1 MCALTTSDP
10 EVAALI
16 QHEENRLAG
25 TIDLIAAE
33 NHPAPGVLEALGSAF
48 AVKAAEGYPA
58 ARYHAGC
65 DHADALEIL
74 AIRRGCA
81 LFRAEHAN
89 VQPHSGVAAN
99 WAVYF
104 ALLNP
109 GDNVLAMRLSHG
121 GHLSHGAS
129 ASVTSRCFQF
139 EHYGVDPDSETIDY
153 DAVSDLVTRTRPRML
168 VAGAS
173 AYPRLIDYA
182 RLASIA
188 AGASALFMVD
198 MAHIAGLVAAG
209 VIPSPVPHADFVTFT
224 TYKTLG
230 GSRGGVIL
238 CREKFRSAIDRSV
251 FPGCQG
257 TPALNM
263 IAAKAVCFHL
273 AAQPEFRT
281 RQAETV
287 ANARHL
293 GKALKK
299 YGYRL
304 VADGT
309 DNHLVL
315 IDLRPRGISG
325 ERAEKA
331 LAAAGLFA
339 NRNPIPFEHAHPDRS
354 GGLRLGTP
362 AITSR
367 GMGKAEVDLI
377 AGWIDQ
383 LLRQPDDPAV
393 RRSVQSGVADLTRH
407 FPLPS

>member
-1 MCALTTSDP
+1 MRALSTSDP

-16 QHEENRLAG
+16 GHEEDRLAS

-33 NHPAPGVLEALGSAF
+33 NHPAPGVFEALGSVF

-65 DHADALEIL
+65 AHADALEDL
-74 AIRRGCA
+74 AIRRACA
-81 LFRAEHAN
+81 LFGAAHAN

-104 ALLNP
+104 AVLNP
-109 GDNVLAMRLSHG
+109 GDRVLAMRLSHG
-121 GHLSHGAS
+121 GHLSHGAG
-129 ASVTSRCFQF
+129 ASMTSRCFPF
-139 EHYGVDPDSETIDY
+139 EHYGVAPDSETIDY
-153 DAVSDLVTRTRPRML
+153 DAVSDMVARTRPQML

-182 RLASIA
+182 RLAAMA
-188 AGASALFMVD
+188 ADASALFLVD

-230 GSRGGVIL
+230 GGRGGVIL
-238 CREKFRSAIDRSV
+238 CRKKFRSAIDRSV
-251 FPGCQG
+251 FPGSQG

-263 IAAKAVCFHL
+263 IAAKAVCFNL
-273 AAQPEFRT
+273 AARQDFRT
-281 RQAETV
+281 RQQETI
-287 ANARHL
+287 ANARRLAHVL
-293 GKALKK
+293 AER
-299 YGYRL
+299 GYRL
-304 VADGT
+304 VAGGT

-339 NRNPIPFEHAHPDRS
+339 NRNPIPFDKADPDHS

-362 AITSR
+362 AITTR

-377 AGWIDQ
+377 ADWIDQ
-383 LLRQPDDPAV
+383 LLRRPDDLAV
-393 RRSVQSGVADLTRH
+393 RRSVQSGVAELTRR

>member
-1 MCALTTSDP
+1 MAVLSNCDP

-16 QHEENRLAG
+16 RAEEQRLAA

-33 NHPAPGVLEALGSAF
+33 NHPQPGILEAQGSVF

-65 DHADALEIL
+65 LHADALETL
-74 AIRRGCA
+74 AMERCQA
-81 LFRAEHAN
+81 LFDADHAN

-104 ALLNP
+104 ANLKP
-109 GDNVLAMRLSHG
+109 GDRILAMRLSHG
-121 GHLSHGAS
+121 GHLSHGAAAS
-129 ASVTSRCFQF
+129 ATRRCFRF
-139 EHYGVDPDSETIDY
+139 AHYGVDPATETIDY
-153 DAVSDLVTRTRPRML
+153 DAVAQLAARTRPRML

-173 AYPRLIDYA
+173 SYPRLIDYP
-182 RLASIA
+182 RLAAIA
-188 AGASALFMVD
+188 ADVGALFLVD

-238 CREKFRSAIDRSV
+238 CRARFKRPIDRSV

-263 IAAKAVCFHL
+263 IAAKAVCFRL
-273 AAQPEFRT
+273 ALQPEFRSLQQQT
-281 RQAETV
+281 I
-287 ANARHL
+287 ANARHM
-293 GKALKK
+293 AQAFQHRD
-299 YGYRL
+299 YR
-304 VADGT
+304 VVTGGT

-315 IDLRPRGISG
+315 IDLRSRGISG
-325 ERAEKA
+325 EQAEKT
-331 LAAAGLFA
+331 LAAAGLIA
-339 NRNPIPFEHAHPDRS
+339 NRNPIPFESPDPDRS

-362 AITSR
+362 AITTR
-367 GMGKAEVDLI
+367 GMREKEVDLI
-377 AGWIDQ
+377 VDWIDR
-383 LLRQPDDPAV
+383 LLQNPDHDRP
-393 RRSVQSGVADLTRH
+393 RRSVEAGVADLCRR

>member
-1 MCALTTSDP
+1 MRALTTSDP

-16 QHEENRLAG
+16 RHEEERLAA

-33 NHPAPGVLEALGSAF
+33 NHPLPGIFEALGSAF

-65 DHADALEIL
+65 AHADALEDL
-74 AIRRGCA
+74 AIRRCCA
-81 LFRAEHAN
+81 LFGAEHAN

-104 ALLNP
+104 AALNP
-109 GDNVLAMRLSHG
+109 GDRVLAMRLSHG
-121 GHLSHGAS
+121 GHLSHGAA

-139 EHYGVDPDSETIDY
+139 EHYGLDPDSETIDY
-153 DAVSDLVTRTRPRML
+153 DAISDLAARTRPRML

-182 RLASIA
+182 RLAEIA
-188 AGASALFMVD
+188 AGVSALFMVD

-209 VIPSPVPHADFVTFT
+209 VIPSPLPHADYVTFT

-230 GSRGGVIL
+230 GGRGGVIL
-238 CREKFRSAIDRSV
+238 CREKYRSAIDRSV

-257 TPALNM
+257 TPAVNM
-263 IAAKAVCFHL
+263 IAAKAVCFNL
-273 AAQPEFRT
+273 AAQPDFRT
-281 RQAETV
+281 RQEQTV
-287 ANARHL
+287 ANARYL
-293 GKALKK
+293 GDALTERD
-299 YGYRL
+299 YRL
-304 VADGT
+304 VAGGT

-325 ERAEKA
+325 EHAENA

-339 NRNPIPFEHAHPDRS
+339 NRNPLPFENTHPNRS

-367 GMGKAEVDLI
+367 GMGKPEVELI
-377 AGWIDQ
+377 ADWIDQ

-393 RRSVQSGVADLTRH
+393 RRSVQSGVAELTRD
-407 FPLPS
+407 FPLPC

>member
-1 MCALTTSDP
+1 MRALSTSDP

-16 QHEENRLAG
+16 GHEEDRLAA

-33 NHPAPGVLEALGSAF
+33 NHPAPGIFEAQGSVF

-65 DHADALEIL
+65 AHADTLENL
-74 AIRRGCA
+74 AVRRCCA
-81 LFRAEHAN
+81 LFGAEHAN

-104 ALLNP
+104 AVLNP
-109 GDNVLAMRLSHG
+109 GDRVLAMRLSHG
-121 GHLSHGAS
+121 GHLSHGAA

-139 EHYGVDPDSETIDY
+139 EHYGVAPDSETIDY
-153 DAVSDLVTRTRPRML
+153 DAVSNMVARTRPQML

-182 RLASIA
+182 RLAAIA
-188 AGASALFMVD
+188 ADASALFLVD

-209 VIPSPVPHADFVTFT
+209 VIPSPLPHADFVTFT

-230 GSRGGVIL
+230 GGRGGVIL
-238 CREKFRSAIDRSV
+238 CREKFRPAIDRSV

-257 TPALNM
+257 TPAMNM
-263 IAAKAVCFHL
+263 IAAKAVCFNL
-273 AAQPEFRT
+273 AAQPNFRT
-281 RQAETV
+281 RQAQTV

-293 GKALKK
+293 GHILAKR
-299 YGYRL
+299 GYRL
-304 VADGT
+304 VAGGT

-325 ERAEKA
+325 EQAEKA

-339 NRNPIPFEHAHPDRS
+339 NRNPIPFDKTNPDQS

-362 AITSR
+362 AITTR

-377 AGWIDQ
+377 ADWIDQ

-393 RRSVQSGVADLTRH
+393 RRSVQSGVAELTRRY
-407 FPLPS
+407 PLPS

>member
-1 MCALTTSDP
+1 M
-10 EVAALI
+10 
-16 QHEENRLAG
+16 
-25 TIDLIAAE
+25 IAAE
-33 NHPAPGVLEALGSAF
+33 NHPLPGIFEALGSAF

-65 DHADALEIL
+65 AHADALEDL
-74 AIRRGCA
+74 AIRRCCA
-81 LFRAEHAN
+81 LFGAEHAN

-104 ALLNP
+104 AALNP
-109 GDNVLAMRLSHG
+109 GDRVLAMRLSHG
-121 GHLSHGAS
+121 GHLSHGAA

-139 EHYGVDPDSETIDY
+139 EHYGLDPDSETIDY
-153 DAVSDLVTRTRPRML
+153 DAVNDLAARTRPRML

-182 RLASIA
+182 RLAEIA
-188 AGASALFMVD
+188 AGVSALFLVD

-209 VIPSPVPHADFVTFT
+209 VIPSPLPHADYVTFT

-230 GSRGGVIL
+230 GGRGGVIL
-238 CREKFRSAIDRSV
+238 CREKYRSAIDRSV

-257 TPALNM
+257 TPAVNM
-263 IAAKAVCFHL
+263 IAAKAVCFNL
-273 AAQPEFRT
+273 AAQPDFRT
-281 RQAETV
+281 RQEQTV
-287 ANARHL
+287 ANARYL
-293 GKALKK
+293 GDALTER
-299 YGYRL
+299 GYRL
-304 VADGT
+304 VAGGT

-325 ERAEKA
+325 ERAENA

-339 NRNPIPFEHAHPDRS
+339 NRNPLPFENTHPNRS

-367 GMGKAEVDLI
+367 GMGKPEVELI
-377 AGWIDQ
+377 ADWIDQ

-393 RRSVQSGVADLTRH
+393 RRSVQSGVAELTRD
-407 FPLPS
+407 FPLPC